1 MFPGVLFSLEV
12 FDSLN
17 FSFLKNV
24 GTLSSRSSIEVAKK
38 KKKELNRE
46 NLAKTELE
54 RKERKIKQRKENF
67 LDERKN

>member
-1 MFPGVLFSLEV
+1 MEV

-24 GTLSSRSSIEVAKK
+24 GTLSSRSSIEVGKK
-38 KKKELNRE
+38 KKRELNRE

-54 RKERKIKQRKENF
+54 RKEKKMKGKF
-67 LDERKN
+67 F